1 MEDIILQI
9 WARRERA
16 LEDSDANLAA
26 LLFNVLGLIDE
37 LQLDVQ
43 KWQISVNQGNEIIK
57 EIREQLRRYE
67 HETETVKECK
77 EKLQIAKEALAFY
90 TSAWE
95 RGDFE
100 GELLVRKI
108 STNDAFE
115 NVHDRAKEAL
125 EKIK

>member
-9 WARRERA
+9 SARRESA

-26 LLFNVLGLIDE
+26 LLFNVLGLIGE

-57 EIREQLRRYE
+57 ELEAKLAIATSALDEINFHEGRYIKNS
-67 HETETVKECK
+67 KEEITLYFK
-77 EKLQIAKEALAFY
+77 FTKEA
-90 TSAWE
+90 W
-95 RGDFE
+95 
-100 GELLVRKI
+100 
-108 STNDAFE
+108 
-115 NVHDRAKEAL
+115 

>member
-9 WARRERA
+9 SARRESA

-57 EIREQLRRYE
+57 EL
-67 HETETVKECK
+67 K
-77 EKLQIAKEALAFY
+77 EKLEI
-90 TSAWE
+90 T
-95 RGDFE
+95 
-100 GELLVRKI
+100 
-108 STNDAFE
+108 TT
-115 NVHDRAKEAL
+115 AL
-125 EKIK
+125 EEISEYSNINAANNDVEQLVFRTFMKLREIK

>member
-9 WARRERA
+9 SARRESA

-26 LLFNVLGLIDE
+26 LLFNVLGLIGE

-57 EIREQLRRYE
+57 ELEA
-67 HETETVKECK
+67 
-77 EKLQIAKEALAFY
+77 KLAIA
-90 TSAWE
+90 TSALDE
-95 RGDFE
+95 INFHE
-100 GELLVRKI
+100 GRYIKNSKEEITLYFKI
-108 STNDAFE
+108 T
-115 NVHDRAKEAL
+115 KEAL